1 LLASGGVTHFVLM
14 PLHFVTAR
22 RLNCYVC
29 GPTRQVILVFVLHK
43 QGEWFWYLS
52 PCKEATHAAIE
63 SPGC

>member
-43 QGEWFWYLS
+43 QGE
-52 PCKEATHAAIE
+52 
-63 SPGC
+63 